1 MLLMSLF
8 IIFFF
13 FKIWRFFRLEDQV
26 FVLINQGI
34 NVCCQFVSI
43 MLFFLPLLLVNGHW
57 SAWGSFGPCSRSC
70 GSGKQYRRRACN
82 NPAPSSGGRTCNGPS
97 HQSKA
102 CNIHVCA
109 GRYYSSNQLPGWS
122 EFNICFCWSWEITSK
137 CKVASYCRFLL

>member
-8 IIFFF
+8 IIIIFF
-13 FKIWRFFRLEDQV
+13 FKYGASSVWKITFSSL
-26 FVLINQGI
+26 LIKASM
-34 NVCCQFVSI
+34 CAVS
-43 MLFFLPLLLVNGHW
+43 LFPSCFFFLALLLVNGHW

-97 HQSKA
+97 HQSRA

-109 GRYYSSNQLPGWS
+109 GRYYSSIQLPDRVNLVSAFVDPG
-122 EFNICFCWSWEITSK
+122 K
-137 CKVASYCRFLL
+137 